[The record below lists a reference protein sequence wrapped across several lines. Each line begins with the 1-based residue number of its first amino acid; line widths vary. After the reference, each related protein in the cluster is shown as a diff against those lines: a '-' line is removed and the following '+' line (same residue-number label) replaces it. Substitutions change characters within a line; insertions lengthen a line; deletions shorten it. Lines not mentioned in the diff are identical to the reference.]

1 MNLIFV
7 LLYLDM
13 FSIVNL
19 CYFTNIQNKDLLK
32 NVMEMSWYSLMSL
45 IGFFSLKYFTPQTI
59 SAQPLYTIF
68 YSTLIAGI
76 FVTCIS
82 YLICLLCTTAFETY
96 LLKLT
101 IASINTLLSVK
112 DVLTSLSKTCLK

>member
-1 MNLIFV
+1 
-7 LLYLDM
+7 M

-82 YLICLLCTTAFETY
+82 NLICLLCTTAFETY